1 MLRCPGM
8 NCGCFL
14 DKKRIKAAMPNA
26 FAEYKVA
33 MMRFSLKRVEN
44 YRTCPNADCASGIVI
59 DSCCNADQVT
69 CTACDT
75 SFCPK
80 CNDEPHEGMSCE
92 EFQRKRHAERWGEA
106 KDYMK
111 NETKQCPY
119 CLVWIEKNG
128 GCNHMTCHHCRGEF
142 CWLCF
147 GEWHTHNSCTDKKKV
162 TRRPF
167 NELFPNWQ
175 EKNKTL
181 QARFP
186 VGRYVTVEPHTEQ
199 HVGRVVST
207 HEHGIYHVE
216 PAHVPGVD
224 SSIDGTL
231 IIEESLLRG
240 YNKPIPAKANAKELE
255 EEAYSSFLAGFYLD
269 EATNFKVEQT
279 SVELVLKD
287 DSQSEVDSINDASDS
302 ESGDTSQE
310 QELPFV
316 SFMKGFVDSD
326 DEDSEDG
333 VMGELFAKLAAIDSV
348 KYYGISHEL
357 LQENVELKTLREKK
371 RLRASREKIRET
383 VDSDCESDEESELYP
398 GWLLF
403 INDDNEEAS
412 ESSSEEESSPEVV
425 LMFGESDSEDLGFE
439 SDDEEESS

>member
-1 MLRCPGM
+1 
-8 NCGCFL
+8 
-14 DKKRIKAAMPNA
+14 
-26 FAEYKVA
+26 
-33 MMRFSLKRVEN
+33 MMRFQLKRVEN
-44 YRTCPNADCASGIVI
+44 YRAWPNADCGSGIVL
-59 DSCCNADQVT
+59 DT
-69 CTACDT
+69 C
-75 SFCPK
+75 
-80 CNDEPHEGMSCE
+80 CNDERHEGMTCE
-92 EFQRKRHAERWGEA
+92 EFQRKRHEERWGEA

-147 GEWHTHNSCTDKKKV
+147 GEWHTHNSCTDKKEV

-207 HEHGIYHVE
+207 RENGMYHVE
-216 PAHVPGVD
+216 SAHIPGVD

-231 IIEESLLRG
+231 FVEESLLRG
-240 YNKPIPAKANAKELE
+240 YNKPIPAKANAEELE
-255 EEAYSSFLAGFYLD
+255 EEAYSSFLAGFDVD
-269 EATNFKVEQT
+269 EATNFKEEQI

-287 DSQSEVDSINDASDS
+287 DSPAEVDSTNDASDS
-302 ESGDTSQE
+302 DSGDSRIHE
-310 QELPFV
+310 QDLPFV
-316 SFMKGFVDSD
+316 SFMKGFADSD
-326 DEDSEDG
+326 DEDSDDG
-333 VMGELFAKLAAIDSV
+333 VMGDLFAKLAAIDDV
-348 KYYGISHEL
+348 KYYGTSHKL
-357 LQENVELKTLREKK
+357 MQDNLVLKTLREKK

-383 VDSDCESDEESELYP
+383 VDSSDCESDEESELYP

-412 ESSSEEESSPEVV
+412 ESSSEEESSTEVV
-425 LMFGESDSEDLGFE
+425 RMFGESDIEDLGFE